1 MTVNLV
7 KSDQNL
13 EINKIHIARPI
24 FAWEPGLLKM
34 IFEPHKNMPS
44 CKKSANYLK
53 YWANSSLFIFFLEVS
68 EIQWGARFPIHLTTP
83 IPTPY
88 LSYLPHT
95 IPTPH
100 TYPIPT
106 HTYKKQPI
114 PTLYQTYFKVPI
126 RQGVSSHTNKFLRSV
141 EVDFFFVGV
150 LVVLLLVGMS
160 VGFKNAV
167 FRHFGECVP

>member
-1 MTVNLV
+1 ME
-7 KSDQNL
+7 SDQNL

-114 PTLYQTYFKVPI
+114 PTLYQTYFKVRI
-126 RQGVSSHTNKFLRSV
+126 RQGDKLKYQHLNSDIRGHTVNIIPLEIGSQTGYISLENK
-141 EVDFFFVGV
+141 
-150 LVVLLLVGMS
+150 
-160 VGFKNAV
+160 
-167 FRHFGECVP
+167 

>member
-1 MTVNLV
+1 ME
-7 KSDQNL
+7 SDQNL

-114 PTLYQTYFKVPI
+114 PTLYQTYFKVRI
-126 RQGVSSHTNKFLRSV
+126 RLGARHYDFRCFSKIFLTASNFNSQAL
-141 EVDFFFVGV
+141 DTV
-150 LVVLLLVGMS
+150 LSKPDLH
-160 VGFKNAV
+160 NI
-167 FRHFGECVP
+167 R